1 MTIVDFLFL
10 IIILISVIV
19 SLWRGFVRE
28 VFSLGGWIISF
39 WVATRFS
46 SPLALFLEDFIDAYS
61 FRVILSYVILFV
73 ITMLLA
79 AAANNLLSQ
88 LVERANLSG
97 TDRAIGAFFGVFR
110 GFVILVMLV
119 TLGGITP
126 FPRDDWWQ
134 KSYMMPSIQSSAIW
148 VQETFL
154 PRGYANRFVYN

>member
-10 IIILISVIV
+10 IIIVISVII

-46 SPLALFLEDFIDAYS
+46 GPLANFLEGMIDAYS

-73 ITMLLA
+73 ISMLLA

-97 TDRAIGAFFGVFR
+97 TDRAIGAIFGVFR
-110 GFVILVMLV
+110 GFVILIMLV
-119 TLGGITP
+119 TIGGITP
-126 FPRDDWWQ
+126 FPKDDWWQ
-134 KSYMMPSIQSSAIW
+134 ESYMMPSVQSSAVW

-154 PRGYANRFVYN
+154 PRGYASRFVY

>member
-1 MTIVDFLFL
+1 MTTIDFLFL
-10 IIILISVIV
+10 IIILVSVIV

-28 VFSLGGWIISF
+28 IFSLGGWIISF

-46 SPLALFLEDFIDAYS
+46 SPLANFLEDYIEAYS
-61 FRVILSYVILFV
+61 FRVILSYVVLFV

-88 LVERANLSG
+88 LVERANLSS
-97 TDRAIGAFFGVFR
+97 TDRAIGAIFGVFR

-126 FPRDDWWQ
+126 FPKDDWWQ
-134 KSYMMPSIQSSAIW
+134 ESAMMPSIQSTAIW

-154 PRGYANRFVYN
+154 PKGFASRFVYD